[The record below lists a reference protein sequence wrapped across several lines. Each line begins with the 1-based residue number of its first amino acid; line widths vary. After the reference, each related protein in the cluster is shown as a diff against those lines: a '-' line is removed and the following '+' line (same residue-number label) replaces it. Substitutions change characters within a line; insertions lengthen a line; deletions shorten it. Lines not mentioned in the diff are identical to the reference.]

1 MENKTFFLMI
11 GLALATGMPYP
22 AFAYLTPDQVFG
34 GANLNQQ
41 SPPPTPRDAPTV
53 VEQQQERSAVQR
65 SDAQSSLTP
74 SEPQD
79 RYTAPSEPRNLFN
92 NETQYEIRQQRI
104 EEKKSSGPTIVIGG
118 GATVLDANGNVLHSG
133 APRVS
138 STGPESI
145 LAAMAMIL
153 AGICTFVLVHVRSHK
168 KIIPESVYP

>member
-1 MENKTFFLMI
+1 MI

-118 GATVLDANGNVLHSG
+118 SDTVLDANGNVLHSG